1 MSIFLK
7 LGLYKLKIKNPIGV
21 FDSGLGGL
29 ITLKTLIKT
38 LPDYDYIYFGDTAY
52 LPYGDKSQKI
62 IHQRTLKAVDFL
74 FKKGCYL
81 VILACHTAAS
91 QALGRIQKEYLPENY
106 PERRVLG
113 VTIPL
118 CEATIEN
125 LSENLRVGI
134 LATKATCASG
144 SFEKELRKLN
154 SKIEVF
160 CQPAPLLVPI
170 IEEGRWNGKELELC
184 LKEYLN
190 PLIEKEISLL
200 ILGCTHY
207 SLIKN
212 KIKKILKSKIET
224 ISADE
229 ILPSKL
235 KDYLRRHSEIEKKI
249 SKRKRRAYM
258 RSIQGSAKAGSYFV
272 TDFNSHLEEMAKRFF
287 GRKIEIKLVD
297 LN

>member
-1 MSIFLK
+1 M
-7 LGLYKLKIKNPIGV
+7 IGI

-29 ITLKTLIKT
+29 ITLKTLIKE

-52 LPYGDKSQKI
+52 LPFGDKSQKI

-91 QALGRIQKEYLPENY
+91 QALGRIQREYLPENY

-118 CEATIEN
+118 CEAVVEN
-125 LSENLRVGI
+125 LSENLRVGV
-134 LATKATCASG
+134 LATKATCYSG

-154 SKIEVF
+154 PKIELF

-170 IEEGRWNGKELELC
+170 IEEGKWDWKGLELC

-212 KIKKILKSKIET
+212 KIKKILKGKIEI

-229 ILPSKL
+229 VLPLKL
-235 KDYLRRHSEIEKKI
+235 KDYLCRHSEIEDKI
-249 SKRKRRAYM
+249 SKRKR
-258 RSIQGSAKAGSYFV
+258 KTYFV
-272 TDFNSHLEEMAKRFF
+272 TDFSSHLEEMAKRFF

-297 LN
+297 LD